1 MRESVLALSLLL
13 TACAGPIQYILPS
26 DRTEQE
32 FYADSSFCA
41 AQAREHH
48 GQQGWI
54 IPAVNQNQYDDCMAW
69 KGWARYVPK

>member
-1 MRESVLALSLLL
+1 MRILPILLLL

-26 DRTEQE
+26 DRTERE

-48 GQQGWI
+48 GLQGQI
-54 IPAVNQNQYDDCMAW
+54 IPVVNQNQYDDCMVG
-69 KGWARYVPK
+69 KGWTRHVPK